1 MILGMRSEP
10 EVSSRALFRA
20 LSRALAWT
28 ALGAALLFSG
38 PASAKN
44 HLWKFT
50 EVFSNADGTIQFI
63 EMQECCGSNV
73 EVQMASADLVSNGH
87 VYHFPNNLVGP
98 TAHTWILIATA
109 GFAALPG
116 APTPDFIIPNG
127 FFDPD
132 GDTLRYRL
140 GTDIVTIDP
149 GELPSD
155 GVHGLERVGFT
166 GSNFVAAVN
175 SPINFAGVSGSV
187 SIPPVP
193 TGTPLAVVV
202 GLGGALIG
210 SGLVALRRARRATPR

>member
-1 MILGMRSEP
+1 MIVGMSHEP
-10 EVSSRALFRA
+10 GSSRPTLLRV
-20 LSRALAWT
+20 LSWATLAAT
-28 ALGAALLFSG
+28 LLAGA

-50 EVFSNADGTIQFI
+50 ELYSNADGTIQFI
-63 EMQECCGSNV
+63 EMQECCGSDV

-127 FFDPD
+127 FFDPT
-132 GDTLRYRL
+132 GDTLRYRF

-149 GELPSD
+149 GELPTD
-155 GVHGLERVGFT
+155 GVHSLERVGFS
-166 GSNFVAAVN
+166 GSNFAVGVN
-175 SPINFAGVSGSV
+175 SPINFAGDSGSV
-187 SIPPVP
+187 SIPAVS
-193 TGTPLAVVV
+193 TGMPLVVLV
-202 GLGGALIG
+202 GLGVSLTASALF
-210 SGLVALRRARRATPR
+210 ALRRTA